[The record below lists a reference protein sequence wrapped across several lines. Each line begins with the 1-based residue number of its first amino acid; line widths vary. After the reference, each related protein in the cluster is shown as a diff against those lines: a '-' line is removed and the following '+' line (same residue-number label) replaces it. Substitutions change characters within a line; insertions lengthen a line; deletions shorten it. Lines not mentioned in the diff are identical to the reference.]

1 MKSKR
6 FTQKRK
12 KGGMFPRTRRKGNS
26 PTTRFDFSLPSEN
39 ESLKQE
45 INTLTGKVDLLLK
58 LVKTIQE
65 RTNNTHDFIDNLLM
79 RQERARLRK

>member
-26 PTTRFDFSLPSEN
+26 PTTAFAFSLPSEN
-39 ESLKQE
+39 ESLKQ
-45 INTLTGKVDLLLK
+45 
-58 LVKTIQE
+58 
-65 RTNNTHDFIDNLLM
+65 
-79 RQERARLRK
+79 